1 MEFSEVV
8 RRRRMIRNYEPDPVD
23 PAVIERIVDAGT
35 KVPSAGFSQGQ
46 SLVVVTEAE
55 TRQAIA
61 DLADEPQYVAMGF
74 DPWISRAPVHI
85 VICCS
90 ERVYRDRYDET
101 DKSDGGEQ
109 HWPVP
114 YWWVDAGASMQN
126 ILLAA
131 VDEGLGAGF
140 LGVHSIPG
148 LKSLLDIPDDV
159 DPIGIVTL
167 GHPAPDRRSG
177 SLARGRRP
185 GVVHRERWKA

>member
-8 RRRRMIRNYEPDPVD
+8 RRRRMIRRYRDEPIDD
-23 PAVIERIVDAGT
+23 DALERIVRAGT
-35 KVPSAGFSQGQ
+35 RAPSAGFSQGQ
-46 SLVVVTEAE
+46 SFVIVTDEA

-61 DLADEPQYVAMGF
+61 ELADEPHYVAAGF
-74 DPWISRAPVHI
+74 DPWISTAPAHI

-90 ERVYRDRYDET
+90 ERVYRERYDEP
-101 DKSDGGEQ
+101 DKYDGEEQ

-126 ILLAA
+126 VLLAA

-148 LKSLLDIPDDV
+148 LRALLDLPPDV
-159 DPIGIVTL
+159 HPIGVVTL
-167 GHPAPDRRSG
+167 GHPAPDRQSG
-177 SLARGRRP
+177 SLARGRRD
-185 GVVHRERWKA
+185 GVVHRERWGG